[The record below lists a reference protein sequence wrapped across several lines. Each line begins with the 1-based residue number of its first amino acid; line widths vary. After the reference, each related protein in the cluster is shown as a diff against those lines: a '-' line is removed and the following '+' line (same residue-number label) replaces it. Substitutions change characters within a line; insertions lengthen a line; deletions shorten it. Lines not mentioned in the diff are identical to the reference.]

1 MNDRFT
7 RLLCRGLSVL
17 ALAAVAGA
25 DWPHWMGPNYNGSS
39 PETALLTT
47 WPKGGPKVL
56 WKVKGGDGYSSVAV
70 VGGRAFTLVQRDNQE
85 VVIALAV
92 KNGQEVWARPIG
104 PAYKNKFGDGPR
116 STPTVQGGR
125 VYVQSVHGPVLCLD
139 AGKGEVIWQKDLMKQ
154 FKGENIDW
162 GLSASPRLDGDAVL
176 VIPGAPGASVAALG
190 TLSGSTTWKSG
201 DDKAAY
207 ATPVVLEV
215 AGTRQAIFFTA
226 TKLWAVDRADGKEL
240 WSVPWEI
247 EFKVNIC
254 TPLVI
259 GKRLFVSTGEK
270 AGCALFEPQAKGPP
284 KVIWE
289 KKGPKSTMLNYW
301 ANAVVHG
308 QHLYGLSGEY
318 DKAIDLNC
326 VELAT
331 GNLVWS
337 RKKFGKGAITLAAGH
352 LFITTKAGDL
362 VLVEATP
369 IGYLERA
376 RLVEFLGENR
386 TVPTISGG
394 KMFLRD
400 REHIYC
406 LDIAAAK

>member
-1 MNDRFT
+1 MNHRRFRQT
-7 RLLCRGLSVL
+7 GRALSLLV
-17 ALAAVAGA
+17 LAAVAGA
-25 DWPHWMGPNYNGSS
+25 DWPHWMGPADNGSS

-47 WPKGGPKVL
+47 WPKAGPKLL

-70 VGGRAFTLVQRDNQE
+70 VGDRAYTLVQRDNKE
-85 VVIALAV
+85 LAIALDT
-92 KNGQEVWARPIG
+92 KDGKELWATPIG
-104 PAYKNKFGDGPR
+104 PGYKNKFGDGPR
-116 STPTVQGGR
+116 STPAVEGGR
-125 VYVQSVHGPVLCLD
+125 VYVQSVHGPVLCLG

-154 FKGENIDW
+154 FKGENISW
-162 GLSASPRLDGDAVL
+162 GLSASPRIDGDVVL
-176 VIPGAPGASVAALG
+176 VIPGAPGASVAALHKS
-190 TLSGSTTWKSG
+190 SGEVAWKTG

-207 ATPVVLEV
+207 ASPAVLDV
-215 AGTRQAIFFTA
+215 GGKRQAIFFTA
-226 TKLWAVDRADGKEL
+226 TRLWGVDRADGKEL

-247 EFKVNIC
+247 EYQVNIC
-254 TPLVI
+254 TPLVV

-270 AGCALFEPQAKGPP
+270 AGCAMFEPQANGPP
-284 KVIWE
+284 KVVWE

-301 ANAVVHG
+301 ANAVAHG
-308 QHLYGLSGEY
+308 KHLYGLSGEY

-326 VELAT
+326 VELDT

-369 IGYLERA
+369 QEYREKA

-394 KMFLRD
+394 KLFLRD
-400 REHIYC
+400 REHVYC
-406 LDIAAAK
+406 LDIAAKN

>member
-1 MNDRFT
+1 MKQR
-7 RLLCRGLSVL
+7 RLFRRGLAVL
-17 ALAAVAGA
+17 SLIAVAGA
-25 DWPHWMGPNYNGSS
+25 DWPNWMGPAYNGTS
-39 PETALLTT
+39 PETNLLTT
-47 WPKGGPKVL
+47 WPKQGPKVL

-70 VGGRAFTLVQRDNQE
+70 AGNRAYTMVQRDGKE
-85 VVIALAV
+85 VVLALDV
-92 KNGQEVWARPIG
+92 KNGNEVWARPVG

-116 STPTVQGGR
+116 STPAVRGER

-139 AGKGEVIWQKDLMKQ
+139 AVKGEVIWQKDLMKD
-154 FKGENIDW
+154 FKGENISW
-162 GLSASPRLDGDAVL
+162 GLSASPRLDGDEVL
-176 VIPGAPGASVAALG
+176 VVPGAPGASVAALG
-190 TLSGSTTWKSG
+190 GLSGSTTWKSG

-207 ATPVVLEV
+207 ATPVVMDV
-215 AGTRQAIFFTA
+215 GGKRQAIFFTA
-226 TKLWAVDRADGKEL
+226 TKLWGVDRANGKEL

-247 EFKVNIC
+247 EYQVNIC

-259 GKRLFVSTGEK
+259 GKQLFVSTGEK
-270 AGCALFEPQAKGPP
+270 AGCALFEPQPQGPP

-308 QHLYGLSGEY
+308 KHLYGLSGEF
-318 DKAIDLNC
+318 DKVIDLNC
-326 VELAT
+326 VELET

-337 RKKFGKGAITLAAGH
+337 KKKFGKGAITLAAGH
-352 LFITTKAGDL
+352 LFITTKSGDL
-362 VLVEATP
+362 VLIEATP
-369 IGYLERA
+369 QEYREKA

-394 KMFLRD
+394 KLFLRD

-406 LDIAAAK
+406 LDIAAPK